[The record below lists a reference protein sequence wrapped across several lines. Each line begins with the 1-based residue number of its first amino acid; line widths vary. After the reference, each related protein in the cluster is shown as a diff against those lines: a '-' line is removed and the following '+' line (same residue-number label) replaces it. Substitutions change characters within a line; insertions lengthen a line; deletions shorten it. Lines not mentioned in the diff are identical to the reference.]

1 MLSNAYIDIRSI
13 GSSNPIVG
21 VTAAIRAGGRADAR
35 NSRHVP
41 ARSA

>member
-1 MLSNAYIDIRSI
+1 MLSNAYIDIRTVANSYAA
-13 GSSNPIVG
+13 VG
-21 VTAAIRAGGRADAR
+21 VAIASANGRVIAH